1 MSEMSQGPGWWLA
14 SDGKWYPPQL
24 HPSMGPP
31 PPPPP
36 PPSAFRGSSGAGS
49 AAPPFS
55 APGAWS
61 MPNPGSA
68 AAVAPWAGQYD
79 GGAVDPVLGLP
90 LAPWWKRLIAII
102 IDGIVLGLGVFFVF
116 LAIGIAINASHSQGG
131 TGTGSTSSQ
140 SHGAALVLGLLIL
153 FLLASIPLGLYYA
166 IMNGRWR
173 GQTVGKL
180 ALSIAVRDARTGT
193 LIGFWRAFGRYLIT
207 IVFMLL
213 LYLPYLIDSLAPLWD
228 RRRQAW
234 HDKVVHS
241 VVVDLK
247 P

>member
-1 MSEMSQGPGWWLA
+1 M
-14 SDGKWYPPQL
+14 
-24 HPSMGPP
+24 
-31 PPPPP
+31 
-36 PPSAFRGSSGAGS
+36 
-49 AAPPFS
+49 
-55 APGAWS
+55 
-61 MPNPGSA
+61 
-68 AAVAPWAGQYD
+68 
-79 GGAVDPVLGLP
+79 LGLP

-116 LAIGIAINASHSQGG
+116 LAIGIAVNASRSQGG
-131 TGTGSTSSQ
+131 TKPTSSQ
-140 SHGAALVLGLLIL
+140 AHGAALLVGLVII

-166 IMNGRWR
+166 VMNGRWR

-180 ALSIAVRDARTGT
+180 ALSIAVRDAKTGT

-207 IVFMLL
+207 VVFMLL

-228 RRRQAW
+228 SRRQAW